1 LVTAMS
7 ALNRKLARD
16 LWRLRGQVVAVALV
30 IASGVALLVMS
41 LSALSSLRATS
52 DAYYD
57 RYRFAEVFAGVK
69 RAPERLATRI
79 RAIPGVQTVET
90 RISALAT
97 LDIEGWAEPVI
108 GQLIS
113 LPERGEP
120 LLNRLALRAG
130 RTVAPGR
137 DDEAVLHEPF
147 AEAHELGIGDTIEV
161 LMNGAKRRVRVVGIA
176 LSPEYVYAIAP
187 GVLMPDDARFGII
200 WMGRNALAAVYDLDG
215 AFNYVSL
222 ALLRGANPEE
232 VIDRLDLLLER
243 YGGVGAIPRA
253 DQVSNWFLMN
263 EFEQLK
269 TTATIL
275 PGIFLAVAAFLTNT
289 VLARLIATERREISL
304 MKAFGYS
311 NLEVGLHYSKMAV
324 AMAAVGLALGWAVG
338 AGLGRYETQL
348 YSELFLFPFLHF
360 RPSGTEFVISAV
372 VSLAAALFGAVW
384 AVNGAVTLPPAE
396 AMRPPAPESFR
407 GATLP
412 ASVARRLDNPT
423 RIILRQ
429 IARSPVRAAMTTT
442 GVALSVAVLITAL
455 QWQDAITELVLSYFD
470 HSQHQDLTIGFF
482 EPRSIDARFELS
494 RMPGVR
500 AVEPMRISPADF
512 SAGGKLHRGAITGLP
527 TDAGLQV
534 IDDVRGWV
542 LPVPRGGIVLGTKLA
557 EKLGV
562 GVGDTVSMKVLE
574 GLRPDLVMPV
584 TGLHEAYIG
593 MPAYMNLSV
602 LNRELGDPPVFMQA
616 NLLIDQ
622 RDEAELFAALKELPS
637 ISTVIVKKG
646 AITTFFET
654 MGETILVFISFFV
667 AFSCSLAVGV
677 IYNAARVTLSER
689 GRELATLRV
698 LGFTR
703 WEISYILLGEAALL
717 MLAALPIGCL
727 AGAGLAWIMNSAFET
742 ELFRVPF
749 VVVPSTYAKAVLIVV
764 AASVVSAA
772 LVRRRLDRLDLIAV
786 LKTRE

>member
-1 LVTAMS
+1 MR
-7 ALNRKLARD
+7 ALDRKLGRD

-57 RYRFAEVFAGVK
+57 RYRFAEVFASVK
-69 RAPERLATRI
+69 RAPERLTTRI
-79 RAIPGVQTVET
+79 REIPGVQSVET
-90 RISALAT
+90 RVTALVT
-97 LDIEGWAEPVI
+97 LDVEGWAEPVI
-108 GQLIS
+108 GNLIS

-120 LLNRLALRAG
+120 LLNRLAFRAG
-130 RTVAPGR
+130 RSVAPGH
-137 DDEAVLHEPF
+137 DDEVVLHEPF
-147 AEAHELGIGDTIEV
+147 AEAHGLAVGDTLKV

-200 WMGRNALAAVYDLDG
+200 WMGREALEAAYDLDG
-215 AFNYVSL
+215 AFNDVTL
-222 ALLRGANPEE
+222 ALLRGANPDE
-232 VIDRLDLLLER
+232 VINRLDRLLER
-243 YGGVGAIPRA
+243 YGGTGAIARA

-269 TTATIL
+269 TMATIL
-275 PGIFLAVAAFLTNT
+275 PAIFLAVAAFLTNT

-311 NLEVGLHYSKMAV
+311 SFEIGLHYSKLAV
-324 AMAAVGLALGWAVG
+324 AMAAVGIALGWAVG

-348 YSELFLFPFLHF
+348 YSELFRFPFLYF
-360 RPSGTEFVISAV
+360 RPGGTEFVLSAV
-372 VSLAAALFGAVW
+372 VSMAAALFGAVW
-384 AVNGAVTLPPAE
+384 ALRAAVILPPAE

-407 GATLP
+407 GAALP
-412 ASVARRLDNPT
+412 ASVARLLDNPT
-423 RIILRQ
+423 RMILRH
-429 IARSPVRAAMTTT
+429 IARTPARAAMTSG
-442 GVALSVAVLITAL
+442 GVALSVAVLVTAL

-470 HSQHQDLTIGFF
+470 DSQHQDITVGFF
-482 EPRSIDARFELS
+482 EPRPIDGRFELA
-494 RMPGVR
+494 RMPGVL
-500 AVEPMRISPADF
+500 AVEPARISPADF
-512 SAGGKLHRGAITGLP
+512 SAGGQLHRGAITGLR
-527 TDAGLQV
+527 TGARLQV

-542 LPVPRGGIVLGTKLA
+542 VPVPRGGIVLGTKLA

-562 GVGDTVSMKVLE
+562 GVGDTVSIKVLE
-574 GLRPDLVMPV
+574 GLRPNLVVPV
-584 TGLHEAYIG
+584 ARVHEAYIG
-593 MPAYMNLSV
+593 MPAYMNLAV

-616 NLLIDQ
+616 NLLIDP
-622 RDEAELFAALKELPS
+622 RHEAELFAALKELPT

-654 MGETILVFISFFV
+654 LGETILVFISFFV
-667 AFSCSLAVGV
+667 VFSCSLAVGV

-703 WEISYILLGEAALL
+703 WEISYILLGEAAFL
-717 MLAALPIGCL
+717 MLVALPIGCL
-727 AGAGLAWIMNSAFET
+727 AGAGLAWVMDSAFET

-764 AASVVSAA
+764 AASAVSAA